1 LGLTREPGACSALV
15 LDTVRGA
22 RARFEARDGGAL
34 ERQAPE
40 EGAAGEADQEPP
52 SLARHPSFV
61 NPPTVSVLCAVQ
73 DGVHEDE
80 VPLPHALDPQD
91 SLVMAFGRRPH
102 PYPPAK
108 VSPMATNVALPF
120 CEWTAGHVLALAG
133 QQSVLPFTWPAIA
146 AARHAIVHVTPEG
159 WMSGLRGASF
169 SHHLNA
175 LFVIHPKPAPPAA
188 QASREA
194 RDEWL
199 NTLST
204 NFMAFAG
211 RRSIV
216 VVFVGE
222 GRYLWYTGL
231 RWPGL
236 VDRVPAFGDEVD
248 GIVER
253 FPAWAAARAQRMQQD
268 APTAVGVQEVEV
280 ACACWYPASE
290 ALEWR
295 GRFQALL
302 AAVIESQRRLGEERA
317 APTSGLAEHEAKQ
330 ERLAALTSQHEEA
343 LAKIGDLACEMRV
356 LLPSAMNEA
365 RGAML
370 AMLRHDSSALIEELD
385 KQREAL
391 GPISLTL
398 IAQVREVE

>member
-1 LGLTREPGACSALV
+1 
-15 LDTVRGA
+15 
-22 RARFEARDGGAL
+22 
-34 ERQAPE
+34 
-40 EGAAGEADQEPP
+40 
-52 SLARHPSFV
+52 
-61 NPPTVSVLCAVQ
+61 
-73 DGVHEDE
+73 
-80 VPLPHALDPQD
+80 
-91 SLVMAFGRRPH
+91 
-102 PYPPAK
+102 
-108 VSPMATNVALPF
+108 
-120 CEWTAGHVLALAG
+120 
-133 QQSVLPFTWPAIA
+133 
-146 AARHAIVHVTPEG
+146 
-159 WMSGLRGASF
+159 
-169 SHHLNA
+169 
-175 LFVIHPKPAPPAA
+175 
-188 QASREA
+188 
-194 RDEWL
+194 
-199 NTLST
+199 
-204 NFMAFAG
+204 MAFAG

-253 FPAWAAARAQRMQQD
+253 FPAWAAARAQRMQLD
-268 APTAVGVQEVEV
+268 APAAVGVQEAEV

-290 ALEWR
+290 ELEWR

-302 AAVIESQRRLGEERA
+302 ASVIDSQRRLGEERA

-330 ERLAALTSQHEEA
+330 ERLAALTIQHEEA

-370 AMLRHDSSALIEELD
+370 AMLRHDSDALIRELD
-385 KQREAL
+385 QQREAL

-398 IAQVREVE
+398 IAQVRKVE